1 MAFAASPG
9 APAEAPLTY
18 LLQDEGKWFPLAQFP
33 VATRRINELM
43 PRLLAAL
50 QGSPPL
56 RGMLTSVAFLDTLAE
71 DVMVVTLVYKGEGR
85 LDDAWLSAATATAAA
100 LGVHFVGRCRGG
112 SVVVGRNHVIE
123 RLTLRDGR
131 TLLYKQVGIEDGG
144 SGVGRRSRRTS
155 TNRTSRHGVLSCVS
169 LSAACVVQVEGNF
182 SNPNAKGNAA
192 TMNFLS
198 SCAGD
203 IMARRAAR
211 GESRCVCLVSVCLV
225 SGIAP
230 SMRPFVQS
238 GAADWLRAV
247 LGVQRMAP
255 VLTLVLLSVPWWR
268 TQAMAPRCPCWSCF
282 AATGTT
288 RWR

>member
-1 MAFAASPG
+1 MTLCTTDSDANSWSRPCQKQVSPHDGASRTRVLESAGCRNSRLCAVRGGAGFLDMAFAASPG

-144 SGVGRRSRRTS
+144 SGWGEGVGGGRQRTERAV
-155 TNRTSRHGVLSCVS
+155 TVSC
-169 LSAACVVQVEGNF
+169 L
-182 SNPNAKGNAA
+182 
-192 TMNFLS
+192 
-198 SCAGD
+198 
-203 IMARRAAR
+203 
-211 GESRCVCLVSVCLV
+211 VCLSLLLV
-225 SGIAP
+225 S
-230 SMRPFVQS
+230 
-238 GAADWLRAV
+238 
-247 LGVQRMAP
+247 
-255 VLTLVLLSVPWWR
+255 
-268 TQAMAPRCPCWSCF
+268 C
-282 AATGTT
+282 
-288 RWR
+288 RWRVTFRTPTQRAMPRR